1 LGLKYQKKLILWCL
15 FLKFRVVVLLQKCKY
30 IEMQQTAG
38 LEGNGGRVFSQD
50 FLLVGY
56 KASYFYSMLLKLIFI
71 ISMML

>member
-1 LGLKYQKKLILWCL
+1 
-15 FLKFRVVVLLQKCKY
+15 
-30 IEMQQTAG
+30 
-38 LEGNGGRVFSQD
+38 LEGNEGRVFSQD